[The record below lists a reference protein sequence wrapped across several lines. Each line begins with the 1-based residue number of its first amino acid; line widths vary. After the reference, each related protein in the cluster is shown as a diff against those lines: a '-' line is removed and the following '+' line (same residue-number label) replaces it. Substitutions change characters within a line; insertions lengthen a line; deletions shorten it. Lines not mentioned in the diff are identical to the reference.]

1 MALIDGSPR
10 MADAATVSA
19 SDLLMLDRE
28 EFTRAVEM
36 SPKIAFAV
44 MASLAERLRS
54 MGDHL
59 EARQGQDV
67 LGRVAGAL
75 EELARSQGVAQASG
89 AIRIEAR
96 VTHQELADQVGATRE
111 SVSRAL
117 AQLRQARALKMDART
132 FIVTSLVK
140 LSQMRER

>member
-1 MALIDGSPR
+1 
-10 MADAATVSA
+10 
-19 SDLLMLDRE
+19 
-28 EFTRAVEM
+28 
-36 SPKIAFAV
+36 
-44 MASLAERLRS
+44 

-96 VTHQELADQVGATRE
+96 VTHQELADQVGATPERQP
-111 SVSRAL
+111 RPCP
-117 AQLRQARALKMDART
+117 LRQARALKMDART
-132 FIVTSLVK
+132 LIVTSLVK